1 MQEIFND
8 KLLIKSISY
17 SEQSVFDY
25 TNDRKV
31 QIELYGY
38 QSEITLKINDSY
50 TIFKKFF
57 NDSFSLKNKL
67 YVPRIGLSLSCNEEH
82 LL

>member
-17 SEQSVFDY
+17 PEQSIFNL
-25 TNDRKV
+25 NDRKV

-38 QSEITLKINDSY
+38 QSELTLKIDGNY
-50 TIFKKFF
+50 TIFKKIFD
-57 NDSFSLKNKL
+57 DSFSLKNKL
-67 YVPRIGLSLSCNEEH
+67 YVPRIGLSLSCDEEH
-82 LL
+82 II